1 MATLSGIPVDPI
13 TGEPKD
19 ERGLL
24 ALQKQEEEEQEETG
38 FDPMR
43 MAALQAGAS
52 LLRSSGPRYL
62 PMSFGQA
69 IGHAIPAGI
78 QGYYQQDALN
88 QQEQQAML
96 ERQQAEQEALQEK
109 QQAEAEASQKQALRI
124 NFEAALKNMGI
135 SHKDQTWFLSI
146 YDADPKEAHKLLE
159 ERMTKEE
166 KKEKGPKNKYQ
177 LVTEEEKK
185 TLGLPPDVYQKVTP
199 QDGDVPFYI
208 DKMGT
213 KLEMPV
219 EEKKADKPSI
229 GFVDD
234 PKSANLIVTENG
246 AYKTSVPRLKEGEEA
261 TPEMVQGVYNG
272 LVDLDPANEPTY
284 NALREQIEYGSSY
297 KEIYDAL
304 MEKLKAFEKGEVPE
318 VIDYEGVSQNIYDKL
333 IAGKDAQGRPLVT
346 ALKLE
351 GIMELPAE
359 EKFNKLKNVLD
370 SIDTMSYRKF
380 VSEGGLEVRQAS
392 LQQTKDEYDNEQK
405 KYIKREQHRLADQAR
420 KMNWGEARLMM
431 EEQKHDRTIRLM
443 DKNWEDAQIG
453 NLVPADKW
461 IEEFGGELPSEVAF
475 VERRKDGTRGKLI
488 KKDWTNYIEPLND
501 DAKVAI
507 SEEVDSLF
515 TKYGDKFSD
524 IDRTEIKQL
533 LYSKDPMDA
542 LKKAHAYLQEQKV
555 PGIAP
560 PAMILKKYQ
569 SDAAVK
575 RHIGEALSML
585 NDYTKPEDSD
595 KSISEIIKDAAGFF
609 KGRLTEKAKH
619 PLYQKFMAIATAG
632 TLTKRHDLIGSQMTE
647 GELRFTEPMFVSP
660 HDTPASLRVK
670 LETLLADATF
680 NMDLTQR
687 MFSEEAGY
695 NASLWTE
702 GGFNSAADMGK

>member
-1 MATLSGIPVDPI
+1 
-13 TGEPKD
+13 
-19 ERGLL
+19 
-24 ALQKQEEEEQEETG
+24 
-38 FDPMR
+38 
-43 MAALQAGAS
+43 
-52 LLRSSGPRYL
+52 
-62 PMSFGQA
+62 
-69 IGHAIPAGI
+69 
-78 QGYYQQDALN
+78 
-88 QQEQQAML
+88 
-96 ERQQAEQEALQEK
+96 
-109 QQAEAEASQKQALRI
+109 
-124 NFEAALKNMGI
+124 MGI
-135 SHKDQTWFLSI
+135 K
-146 YDADPKEAHKLLE
+146 
-159 ERMTKEE
+159 MT
-166 KKEKGPKNKYQ
+166 
-177 LVTEEEKK
+177 
-185 TLGLPPDVYQKVTP
+185 
-199 QDGDVPFYI
+199 
-208 DKMGT
+208 
-213 KLEMPV
+213 MPV
-219 EEKKADKPSI
+219 EEE
-229 GFVDD
+229 
-234 PKSANLIVTENG
+234 T
-246 AYKTSVPRLKEGEEA
+246 KEGIKFVKIPNSNDLILTDSGEYKAQIKIPAPEEEV
-261 TPEMVQGVYNG
+261 TVDMVQGVYDA
-272 LVDLDPANEPTY
+272 LVEVDPANEVQYGEMMNTIQTGTPTKDVHS
-284 NALREQIEYGSSY
+284 ALF
-297 KEIYDAL
+297 
-304 MEKLKAFEKGEVPE
+304 EKLKAFEKGEVPE

-333 IAGKDAQGRPLVT
+333 IVGKDAQGRPLVT
-346 ALKLE
+346 PLKLE

-359 EKFNKLKNVLD
+359 EKFNALKDVLN
-370 SIDTMSYRKF
+370 SIDTNAYKKF

-392 LQQTKDEYDNEQK
+392 LQQTKDEYDNEQR
-405 KYIKREQHRLADQAR
+405 KYIEREQYRLADQAR

-443 DKNWEDAQIG
+443 DKNWEDAKLG
-453 NLVPADKW
+453 NLIPADKW
-461 IEEFGGELPSEVAF
+461 LKEFGGELPPEVAF
-475 VERRKDGTRGKLI
+475 VERRKDGTRGNLI

-575 RHIGEALSML
+575 RHIGEALRML

-660 HDTPASLRVK
+660 HDTPESLRVK
-670 LETLLADATF
+670 LETLLEDATF
-680 NMDLTQR
+680 NMGLTQR